1 MDWKDVPWII
11 DVEHAVEA
19 AANNKD
25 QSTTRKKRLRAI
37 PAIPGPDPSKKPQK
51 ALNHV
56 KDLST
61 IGRRSDIE
69 RYDFDEFDIIII
81 GGGTAGCVL
90 ASRLSEDP
98 LIRVL
103 LLESGGSAQGVP
115 ESRTP
120 AGFSDILWSKY
131 VYHLYTEPQAFLEDG
146 RKLFWPRGRFLGG
159 CSSINAQMAQYGCP
173 SDFDQ
178 WAKFMHDDTWSWN
191 KFRRYFNK
199 FEKYS
204 ADPDYPQVD
213 PAHHGSGGPVR
224 IGYFSTIAQSSKDF
238 VKACVNVGIPYTP
251 DFNGP
256 NGTLGVN
263 RVLTYID
270 QNRERVSSESAYLTL
285 KVLARPNLKVA
296 VGSHVTRIFF
306 DSEKRAV
313 GVEYA
318 NFENGPRYCSRA
330 RKEVIL
336 SAGAVH
342 SPHILMLPGVGPAEH
357 LREHNIPV
365 VHDLAGVGVNLV
377 DHPVIDISY
386 KDATN
391 SSPNSLAPR
400 TLADRLKFFKAL
412 LHYKFLRSGPLA
424 TNMRAHFLFAEAA
437 AFIRSDDPTLF
448 PPSQY
453 PQVLED
459 STSGAGAPDA
469 ELLCTS
475 IGYKPHAQSLFDVPT
490 RALHACLLRPISRGE
505 VLLKS
510 ANPFD
515 LPSVNPNYMKNPD
528 DVQKLLR
535 GLRLCFQVAQ
545 TEPLASHLDH
555 TLEHA
560 ELDHRLYLK
569 SDKELAEILKL
580 RIETLYHPTSSC
592 RMAPEEQRGVVDAR
606 LRVYG
611 LKALRICDASIF
623 PWIVSGHTA
632 GACFAAAE
640 KLADEIKA
648 GL

>member
-1 MDWKDVPWII
+1 MI
-11 DVEHAVEA
+11 ES
-19 AANNKD
+19 
-25 QSTTRKKRLRAI
+25 STSILRRAGSLRGVLGLVALLI
-37 PAIPGPDPSKKPQK
+37 VLRYRHSKASK
-51 ALNHV
+51 HV
-56 KDLST
+56 RDLST
-61 IGRRSDIE
+61 IGRRLDDLV
-69 RYDFDEFDIIII
+69 YDFDEFDIIII

-98 LIRVL
+98 RVRVL
-103 LLESGGSAQGVP
+103 LLESGGSSQGVP
-115 ESRTP
+115 ESRIP
-120 AGFSDILWSKY
+120 SGFPSILRSKY
-131 VYHLYTEPQAFLEDG
+131 TYHLYTEPQAFLKDG

-178 WAKFMHDDTWSWN
+178 WAEFMHDDTWSWN
-191 KFRRYFNK
+191 KFRPYFNK

-204 ADPDYPQVD
+204 ADPNYPQVD
-213 PAHHGSGGPVR
+213 LAYRGSKGSVR
-224 IGYFSTIAQSSKDF
+224 IGYFNTIAQSSKDF
-238 VKACVNVGIPYTP
+238 IKACINVGIPYTP

-256 NGTLGVN
+256 NGTLGAG
-263 RVLTYID
+263 RVMTYID
-270 QNRERVSSESAYLTL
+270 HNRERVSSESAYLTPE
-285 KVLARPNLKVA
+285 VLARPNLKVA
-296 VGSHVTRIFF
+296 INSHVTRILF

-318 NFENGPRYCSRA
+318 NTENSPRYHSRA

-336 SAGAVH
+336 SAGAIH
-342 SPHILMLPGVGPAEH
+342 SPHILMLSGVGPAEH
-357 LREHNIPV
+357 LREYNIPV
-365 VHDLAGVGVNLV
+365 VHNLAGVGGNLV
-377 DHPVIDISY
+377 DHPVMDISY

-391 SSPNSLAPR
+391 SAANYLIPR
-400 TLADRLKFFKAL
+400 TLADKLKLFKAL
-412 LHYKFLRSGPLA
+412 LHYRFLRSGGPLA
-424 TNMRAHFLFAEAA
+424 TNVGEAV
-437 AFIRSDDPTLF
+437 AFIRSDDPKLF

-453 PQVLED
+453 SQVLED
-459 STSGAGAPDA
+459 SSSGAGAPDV
-469 ELLCTS
+469 ELFCTS
-475 IGYKPHAQSLFDVPT
+475 IGYKSHAQALFDVPT
-490 RALHACLLRPISRGE
+490 RALHACLLKPMSRGE

-515 LPSVNPNYMKNPD
+515 LPSVNPNYMKNPND
-528 DVQKLLR
+528 LQKLLR
-535 GLRLCFQVAQ
+535 GLRLCFRVAQ

-560 ELDHRLYLK
+560 ELDHRMYLK
-569 SDKELAEILKL
+569 SDEELAEILKS

-592 RMAPEEQRGVVDAR
+592 RMAPQEKNGVVDAR

-648 GL
+648 DL

>member
-1 MDWKDVPWII
+1 MT
-11 DVEHAVEA
+11 E
-19 AANNKD
+19 
-25 QSTTRKKRLRAI
+25 SLLR
-37 PAIPGPDPSKKPQK
+37 GPSPLRGLLGLVAFLIVLQYRPSK
-51 ALNHV
+51 ALKHV
-56 KDLST
+56 KDLT
-61 IGRRSDIE
+61 IIGRRSDSE
-69 RYDFDEFDIIII
+69 RYDFDEFDIIVI
-81 GGGTAGCVL
+81 GGGTAGRVL

-98 LIRVL
+98 HIRVL
-103 LLESGGSAQGVP
+103 LLESGGSAQGVL

-120 AGFSDILWSKY
+120 AGFCDILFSKY
-131 VYHLYTEPQAFLEDG
+131 VYHLYTEPQAFLENG
-146 RKLFWPRGRFLGG
+146 RKLFWPRG
-159 CSSINAQMAQYGCP
+159 SSINALMAHYGCP

-178 WAKFMHDDTWSWN
+178 WAEFMHDDTWSWD

-204 ADPDYPQVD
+204 ADPERT
-213 PAHHGSGGPVR
+213 SM
-224 IGYFSTIAQSSKDF
+224 
-238 VKACVNVGIPYTP
+238 
-251 DFNGP
+251 
-256 NGTLGVN
+256 
-263 RVLTYID
+263 TYID
-270 QNRERVSSESAYLTL
+270 QNRQRVSSESAYLTPE
-285 KVLARPNLKVA
+285 VLARPNLKVA
-296 VGSHVTRIFF
+296 VNSHVTRILF
-306 DSEKRAV
+306 DEKRAV

-318 NFENGPRYCSRA
+318 NFENGPRYRSRA

-342 SPHILMLPGVGPAEH
+342 SPHILMLSGVGPAEH
-357 LREHNIPV
+357 LREHNIPI

-391 SSPNSLAPR
+391 SSPNYLKPR
-400 TLADRLKFFKAL
+400 TLADKLKLFKAF

-424 TNMRAHFLFAEAA
+424 SNFAEAI
-437 AFIRSDDPTLF
+437 AFIRSDDSTLF

-459 STSGAGAPDA
+459 STSGAGAPDV

-490 RALHACLLRPISRGE
+490 RALHACLLRPMSRGE

-515 LPSVNPNYMKNPD
+515 LPSINPNYMKNPV
-528 DVQKLLR
+528 DVQKLIR
-535 GLRLCFQVAQ
+535 GLRLCFRVAQ

-560 ELDHRLYLK
+560 KLDHRLHLK
-569 SDKELAEILKL
+569 SDEELAEILKS
-580 RIETLYHPTSSC
+580 RMETLYHPTSSC
-592 RMAPEEQRGVVDAR
+592 RMAPEDHRGVVDAR

-623 PWIVSGHTA
+623 PWIVSGHTV
-632 GACFAAAE
+632 C
-640 KLADEIKA
+640 
-648 GL
+648 

>member
-1 MDWKDVPWII
+1 MT
-11 DVEHAVEA
+11 E
-19 AANNKD
+19 
-25 QSTTRKKRLRAI
+25 SFLRRA
-37 PAIPGPDPSKKPQK
+37 GPLRGVLGLVALLLVLRYRRSKASK
-51 ALNHV
+51 HV

-61 IGRRSDIE
+61 IGRRLDGE
-69 RYDFDEFDIIII
+69 RYDFDEFDIIVI

-98 LIRVL
+98 RVRVL

-120 AGFSDILWSKY
+120 AGFTSILRSKY
-131 VYHLYTEPQAFLEDG
+131 GYDLYTEPQAFLKDG

-178 WAKFMHDDTWSWN
+178 WAEFMHDDTWSWN

-213 PAHHGSGGPVR
+213 PTHHGSEGPVR
-224 IGYFSTIAQSSKDF
+224 IGYFNTIAQSSKDF

-256 NGTLGVN
+256 NGTLGAS
-263 RVLTYID
+263 RVIPNTVTYID
-270 QNRERVSSESAYLTL
+270 QNRERVSSESAYLTPD
-285 KVLARPNLKVA
+285 VLARPNLKVA
-296 VGSHVTRIFF
+296 INSHVTRILF
-306 DSEKRAV
+306 DTEKRAV

-318 NFENGPRYCSRA
+318 NFENGPRYRSRA

-342 SPHILMLPGVGPAEH
+342 SPHILMLSGIGPAEH
-357 LREHNIPV
+357 LKEHNIPV
-365 VHDLAGVGVNLV
+365 VHDLAGVGASLV

-386 KDATN
+386 KDTTN
-391 SSPNSLAPR
+391 NSASYLVPR
-400 TLADRLKFFKAL
+400 TLADRLKLFKAL
-412 LHYKFLRSGPLA
+412 LHYKFLRSGGPLA
-424 TNMRAHFLFAEAA
+424 TNFAEAT

-459 STSGAGAPDA
+459 STSGAGAPDV

-490 RALHACLLRPISRGE
+490 RALHACLLKPMSRGE

-515 LPSVNPNYMKNPD
+515 LPSVNPNYMKDLD
-528 DVQKLLR
+528 DLQRLLR
-535 GLRLCFQVAQ
+535 GLRLCFRIAQ

-560 ELDHRLYLK
+560 ELDHRLHLK
-569 SDKELAEILKL
+569 SDEELTEILKS

-592 RMAPEEQRGVVDAR
+592 RMAPQEQYGVVDAR

>member
-1 MDWKDVPWII
+1 MT
-11 DVEHAVEA
+11 E
-19 AANNKD
+19 
-25 QSTTRKKRLRAI
+25 SFLRGASPLRGFLGLVALLI
-37 PAIPGPDPSKKPQK
+37 VLRYRRSK
-51 ALNHV
+51 ALKHV

-61 IGRRSDIE
+61 IGRRLDSE
-69 RYDFDEFDIIII
+69 RYDFDEFDIIVI

-98 LIRVL
+98 RIRVL
-103 LLESGGSAQGVP
+103 LLKSGGSAQGVP

-120 AGFSDILWSKY
+120 TGFTSILCSKY
-131 VYHLYTEPQAFLEDG
+131 VYQLYTEPQAFLKDS
-146 RKLFWPRGRFLGG
+146 RKLFWPRGRFLGE

-178 WAKFMHDDTWSWN
+178 WAEFIHDDTWSWN
-191 KFRRYFNK
+191 KFHRYFNK

-213 PAHHGSGGPVR
+213 PSHHGSEGPVR
-224 IGYFSTIAQSSKDF
+224 IGYFNAIAESSKDF

-263 RVLTYID
+263 R
-270 QNRERVSSESAYLTL
+270 NRKRVSSESAYLTPE
-285 KVLARPNLKVA
+285 VLARPNLKVA
-296 VGSHVTRIFF
+296 INSHVTRI
-306 DSEKRAV
+306 
-313 GVEYA
+313 YA
-318 NFENGPRYCSRA
+318 HFENGPRYRSGA

-342 SPHILMLPGVGPAEH
+342 SPHILMLSGVGPAEH
-357 LREHNIPV
+357 LKEHNIPV
-365 VHDLAGVGVNLV
+365 VHDLAGVGANLV

-391 SSPNSLAPR
+391 SSPKYLAPR
-400 TLADRLKFFKAL
+400 TLADRLKFFKAF
-412 LHYKFLRSGPLA
+412 LHYKFFAGGPLT
-424 TNMRAHFLFAEAA
+424 TNFAEAA

-459 STSGAGAPDA
+459 STSGAGAPDV
-469 ELLCTS
+469 EVLCTC

-490 RALHACLLRPISRGE
+490 RALHCLLTEVRAFRPMSRGE

-510 ANPFD
+510 GNPFD
-515 LPSVNPNYMKNPD
+515 LPSVNPNYMKNPSD
-528 DVQKLLR
+528 LQKLLR
-535 GLRLCFQVAQ
+535 GVRLCFRIAQ

-555 TLEHA
+555 TLEHT
-560 ELDHRLYLK
+560 ELDHRLHLQ
-569 SDKELAEILKL
+569 SNEELAEILKS

-592 RMAPEEQRGVVDAR
+592 RMAPQEQHGVVDAR

>member
-1 MDWKDVPWII
+1 M
-11 DVEHAVEA
+11 
-19 AANNKD
+19 
-25 QSTTRKKRLRAI
+25 TRTESFLQRASPLRGFLGLVALLI
-37 PAIPGPDPSKKPQK
+37 VLRYRRSK
-51 ALNHV
+51 ALKHV
-56 KDLST
+56 KDLAI
-61 IGRRSDIE
+61 IGRRSDNE
-69 RYDFDEFDIIII
+69 RYDFDEYDIIVI

-98 LIRVL
+98 RIRVL

-120 AGFSDILWSKY
+120 AGFTSILYSKY
-131 VYHLYTEPQAFLEDG
+131 VYHLYTEPQTFLERG

-178 WAKFMHDDTWSWN
+178 WAEFMRDDTWSWN

-213 PAHHGSGGPVR
+213 PAHRGSEGPVR
-224 IGYFSTIAQSSKDF
+224 IGYFNAITQSSKDF
-238 VKACVNVGIPYTP
+238 IKACVNVGIPYSP

-256 NGTLGVN
+256 SGTLGAN
-263 RVLTYID
+263 RVMTYID
-270 QNRERVSSESAYLTL
+270 QNRERVSSESAYLTPE
-285 KVLARPNLKVA
+285 VLARPNLKVA
-296 VGSHVTRIFF
+296 VNSHVTRILF

-318 NFENGPRYCSRA
+318 NLENGPRYQSHA

-342 SPHILMLPGVGPAEH
+342 SPHILMLSGIGPAEH

-365 VHDLAGVGVNLV
+365 VHDLAGVGTNLV

-391 SSPNSLAPR
+391 SSANYLVPR
-400 TLADRLKFFKAL
+400 TLADRFKLFKAL
-412 LHYKFLRSGPLA
+412 LHYKLLRSGPLT
-424 TNMRAHFLFAEAA
+424 TNFAEAA

-459 STSGAGAPDA
+459 STSGAGAPDV
-469 ELLCTS
+469 ELFCTS
-475 IGYKPHAQSLFDVPT
+475 TGYKPHAQCLFDVPT
-490 RALHACLLRPISRGE
+490 RGLHACLLKPMSRGE

-515 LPSVNPNYMKNPD
+515 LPSVNPNYMKNPN

-535 GLRLCFQVAQ
+535 GLRLCFRVAQ
-545 TEPLASHLDH
+545 TEPLTSHLDH

-560 ELDHRLYLK
+560 ELDHRLHLK
-569 SDKELAEILKL
+569 SDEELAEILKS

-623 PWIVSGHTA
+623 PWIISGHTA